1 MFNNLSAM
9 SSAAAHTGD
18 RPAVPAKRQQHA
30 GLRCAIGTARG
41 QVPRA
46 AESAHGPD
54 LCEISG
60 NEEVEPMDRRLI

>member
-1 MFNNLSAM
+1 MFNYLSAM

-18 RPAVPAKRQQHA
+18 RSAVPAKRQQYA
-30 GLRCAIGTARG
+30 GPRCAIGSSRG

-46 AESAHGPD
+46 AQSAHGPD

-60 NEEVEPMDRRLI
+60 NEEIEPMDRRLI